1 MVNHTMVRVG
11 SLRAREFELNEVG
24 MCAASS
30 HRTQDPNQAAS
41 ASYRPYLLQRNLTGG
56 RCPVPTIVERRSAR
70 GSSWFCVESS
80 SRCGRLSD
88 EAIAGD
94 MDPQHGVEVKGLEPS
109 ASTLRT

>member
-1 MVNHTMVRVG
+1 
-11 SLRAREFELNEVG
+11 
-24 MCAASS
+24 MCSASS
-30 HRTQDPNQAAS
+30 NQTQDPNQAAS
-41 ASYRPYLLQRNLTGG
+41 ASYRPYLPRRGLTVP
-56 RCPVPTIVERRSAR
+56 RCSVLTIVEHGSTR
-70 GSSWFCVESS
+70 GSSWCCVESS